1 MCNQITIYSV
11 PGPNKS
17 PGILQ
22 ETIGGGWAYTLENL
36 EFLSQLNPNC
46 KFQVVLGHV
55 EEFGPIP
62 ELPSIPGMSIRVFQT
77 TLKTL
82 SQTRDLA
89 SAEQHGAILNYL
101 LESHH
106 LQTDFYLIIDPD
118 CYLLMPNAFHQLIDH
133 MNLNQIQIIGVSY
146 PSTLPKVYYWDFP
159 TAYFQFMKA
168 EKCHPRELD
177 FLPEHTSLA
186 AGTGVSTLKSTQTA
200 KILRI
205 ATVAI
210 RNLRIPLKKI
220 LLRMQNNDFILF
232 QFLFYFAINYPY
244 RNALLF
250 KDTGWKNREK
260 FKSLKT
266 QVIPHRIL
274 KSNFI
279 SSFDEDHYTLSNPDV
294 VSSLVNPTWHALM
307 HGLYEDR
314 NLGQQKML
322 WRLLRKMFKSDQ
334 KTDSPHPA
342 TSILMADSFLDSC
355 KLETIGN
362 FQYAYEYHWM
372 SKPFCVHL
380 GHGGK
385 ENPEVDIPKLRK
397 IRLQLPLSHGET
409 L

>member
-1 MCNQITIYSV
+1 LCNQITIYSV
-11 PGPNKS
+11 PGPNRS

-22 ETIGGGWAYTLENL
+22 QTIGGGWAYTLENL
-36 EFLSQLNPNC
+36 EFLSKLNPDC

-62 ELPSIPGMSIRVFQT
+62 ELPSISGMSIQVFET

-82 SQTRDLA
+82 SDTRDLA
-89 SAEQHGAILNYL
+89 SAEQHGAILNYI
-101 LESHH
+101 LESHQ

-133 MNLNQIQIIGVSY
+133 MNLHQIQIIGVSY

-168 EKCHPRELD
+168 EKCHPRDLD

-186 AGTGVSTLKSTQTA
+186 AGTGISTFESSPMA
-200 KILRI
+200 KILKI
-205 ATVAI
+205 VTLTI
-210 RNLRIPLKKI
+210 RYLRIPLKRI
-220 LLRMQNNDFILF
+220 LLKMQNSNYI
-232 QFLFYFAINYPY
+232 FLQIVFYFAINFPY
-244 RNALLF
+244 RNAPLF

-260 FKSLKT
+260 FKTLKS
-266 QVIPHRIL
+266 QVIPHRI
-274 KSNFI
+274 KRSNFQ
-279 SSFDEDHYTLSNPDV
+279 
-294 VSSLVNPTWHALM
+294 SSLDKEQYAFVHLDVGSSAINPSWHALM
-307 HGLYEDR
+307 HGLYEERDFG
-314 NLGQQKML
+314 GQKIM
-322 WRLLRKMFKSDQ
+322 WRLLHKLLEPNQ
-334 KTDSPHPA
+334 KLGSSHPA
-342 TSILMADSFLDSC
+342 TSILMADSFLDSYN
-355 KLETIGN
+355 LDSIGN

-397 IRLQLPLSHGET
+397 IRSQLPLSYGGT